1 MENNFFC
8 TKPVINVLLEPKKSS
23 KVSSQLIYGEK
34 FQIISRS
41 KNYIKVKNFY
51 DRYIGYIKFNNF
63 RSNYKPT
70 HKVVCL
76 KSRIYL
82 QKKGKT
88 KPSNTF
94 LPFLSEIEILKAKKN
109 LIMFEN
115 NKWIKFNELEIINKK
130 DDNFSK
136 IFKYFLKI
144 KYKWGGKTF
153 DGIDCS
159 ALLQIF
165 YKYNHKYFPRDTKDQ
180 IRIKKGVRNKRV
192 FKKGDIIFWKGHVAV
207 CLNTKELIHAYG
219 PRKKVIIMPIIK
231 TIKLIEKTTN
241 LKVIKIISI

>member
-34 FQIISRS
+34 FQIISRR

-88 KPSNTF
+88 IQGRIQNAISKILKEKINIIGSGRTDSGVHALEQSAHFDTNTKIKDSYKF
-94 LPFLSEIEILKAKKN
+94 LKSVNHFLSRYSL
-109 LIMFEN
+109 
-115 NKWIKFNELEIINKK
+115 
-130 DDNFSK
+130 S
-136 IFKYFLKI
+136 
-144 KYKWGGKTF
+144 
-153 DGIDCS
+153 
-159 ALLQIF
+159 
-165 YKYNHKYFPRDTKDQ
+165 
-180 IRIKKGVRNKRV
+180 
-192 FKKGDIIFWKGHVAV
+192 
-207 CLNTKELIHAYG
+207 LIH
-219 PRKKVIIMPIIK
+219 I
-231 TIKLIEKTTN
+231 
-241 LKVIKIISI
+241 